1 MAEIVKNNEYY
12 YIFKK
17 LPNNIPVYYTTNAI
31 TGERITNE
39 SETKRYTDK
48 CVDDITYRPCRLYKP
63 TENIASLNP
72 LIDVKNHGMYIYR
85 KSAATGTVTMATDP
99 DIRVNSNLLKIARF
113 NEWESSKIPANC
125 RLVTEN
131 ASSIYTFHGV
141 EDCINNNPEDSSGI
155 YSWKHC
161 SQINGVFKSYYDE
174 HPDELTRPVNYN
186 RLNIPGGNDR
196 MYVSNIP
203 CSTFAGP
210 NLELGF
216 TIIVGGDKIE
226 SLVNNDS
233 YIAVGIKGISR
244 ADHTSG
250 GVIGIYKTKTDL
262 HAKKIKNNCYIF
274 HIDDVTLGNMDLFRT
289 PRCQFHPDTNTADVF
304 FTKPILFNIN
314 EKYVNT
320 TNNVTTDL
328 NLYPNNFDDS
338 NLTLYYAESI
348 LRLKSGNISRTT
360 GSTISIT
367 KTVNHTKTTTETL
380 YTGLSFD
387 GLTTDYNN
395 KAFYIDIQF
404 TVTIPGISSNSST
417 DPIKLNTEI
426 SSTNIES
433 IYNAA
438 YYYKSSEL
446 YEANKKLSA
455 DEKLSDDNIKSL
467 ASDYANHCMFWT
479 IPLEIPKSSFS
490 SSNKTAIISQKYH
503 LGINRKLDS
512 PHGDFSDFEKVFL
525 RNITVPSWV
534 STGDITIS
542 ASVTRFY
549 K

>member
-17 LPNNIPVYYTTNAI
+17 LPDNIPVYYTTDPL
-31 TGERITNE
+31 TDERITKE
-39 SETKRYTDK
+39 SEMKVCTDK
-48 CVDDITYRPCRLYKP
+48 CVDEITYRPCRLYKP

-85 KSAATGTVTMATDP
+85 KSAYTGTVTLTTDP
-99 DIRVNSNLLKIARF
+99 DIRADLNLLKIARF

-125 RLVTEN
+125 KLITEN

-141 EDCINNNPEDSSGI
+141 EDFIDNNPDDSSGI

-161 SQINGVFKSYYDE
+161 CQINGVFKSYYDE
-174 HPDELTRPVNYN
+174 HTDELTRPVNYN
-186 RLNIPGGNDR
+186 RLNILGGNSQ

-244 ADHTSG
+244 TDNTSG

-314 EKYVNT
+314 EKYINT

-348 LRLKSGNISRTT
+348 LRLKSGDISRTT
-360 GSTISIT
+360 GRTLSTS
-367 KTVNHTKTTTETL
+367 KTVNHTKTTTENL
-380 YTGLSFD
+380 YTGLNVD

-395 KAFYIDIQF
+395 KAFYIDIKF
-404 TVTIPGISSNSST
+404 TVTIPGISSTSST

-426 SSTNIES
+426 SPSNIES

-438 YYYKSSEL
+438 YYYRSNEL
-446 YEANKKLSA
+446 YAANKNLSA
-455 DEKLSDDNIKSL
+455 ADKLSDDEIESL
-467 ASDYANHCMFWT
+467 ASNYAAHFGYWT
-479 IPLEIPKSSFS
+479 IPFEIPKSSFS
-490 SSNKTAIISQKYH
+490 SSNKTVTISQKYH
-503 LGINRKLDS
+503 LGINRKLD
-512 PHGDFSDFEKVFL
+512 PQHGNFSDFEKVFL
-525 RNITVPSWV
+525 RTIVVPSWV